1 MILNT
6 NAPIISLKKISDAD
20 FGIAKVTKPILVY
33 LKILLDI

>member
-20 FGIAKVTKPILVY
+20 FGIARGHQTHIGLSENT
-33 LKILLDI
+33 